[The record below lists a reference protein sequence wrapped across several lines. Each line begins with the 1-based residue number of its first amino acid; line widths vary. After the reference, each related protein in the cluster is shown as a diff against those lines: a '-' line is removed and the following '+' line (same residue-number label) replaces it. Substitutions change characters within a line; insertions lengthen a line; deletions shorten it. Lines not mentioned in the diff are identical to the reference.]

1 MWTYYGL
8 NFTTIQIPG
17 TLLIKQSVYHQIS
30 YACVIFR
37 NISEAHYLCLFCS
50 EDNYQRLF
58 FKPNVNLD
66 PVSSNRA
73 FIIFM
78 HTHFQ
83 GYHWRAVY
91 AISLEKFF
99 LKLWCGDRHKIFF
112 FSKYFKE
119 LLRTLWNIAI
129 CITLT
134 LVKFMELTVWSKI
147 TNALF
152 FYLFE

>member
-66 PVSSNRA
+66 PVSNNRA

-91 AISLEKFF
+91 AISFEKFF
-99 LKLWCGDRHKIFF
+99 LKLWCGDRHKIIIFF
-112 FSKYFKE
+112 QIFQRVTENSLKY
-119 LLRTLWNIAI
+119 
-129 CITLT
+129 CYITLT

-147 TNALF
+147 TKALF